1 MPELPWKYPWKQP
14 LPRLCSIGGE
24 KMRRMMTIFVLVIC
38 FIPFSGAFAEEKRFE
53 GEISAVGAYIG
64 VDANG
69 GGEAKF
75 TEYKDLRGHGG
86 LYGRARLN
94 YDTEK
99 YFLNFRASDM
109 GYDTQRYNLEGGL
122 WGKFKYDLFYQEIPH
137 NITFDARTFFLGAGS
152 DTLTGAPN
160 INVASWNTF
169 DYSIERRQYG
179 GGLKINLIKPFFF
192 NASFQREEREGIKPT
207 GASGIDSNDIALE
220 LPEPVQYV
228 TNNLKLEA
236 GYSRKPLFLSLSYL
250 YSGFN
255 NSNTALNF
263 VNPATGAQDVFSLPP
278 DNTYHKGALRGGV
291 KLPFKSRL
299 STNIGFSKGKSES
312 SAFPTLTGGRT
323 DFRGEVKT
331 LNYDVVLTSNPV
343 HFLDAKV
350 FHKYYK
356 RNNRSDEVP
365 GIVEEFLD
373 YKVRHYGGEIGFR
386 LPARFYLNG
395 GYQHVRT
402 EREFIKAFQ
411 DPLLVL
417 PFNKDNIYFAELRW
431 SGLDFV
437 ELRLG
442 YEKLD
447 REAKE
452 RTPQADA
459 KPNKMYAYDSQ
470 DRDTFKTSVDIFPL
484 ENLNFGFEYRHRKAD
499 YKDATFGLKKDK
511 RDEFAT
517 NVAYTLWKMAKLYG
531 NVDFAWI
538 KFQPDLVRS
547 GLNWDTK
554 QKDKTFGYGLGTEI
568 YAIPNKLTFVF
579 QHDYLR
585 SNGGVDFTL
594 DPGLFIAG
602 NGLAGANND
611 TVDIMRSEDYT
622 LYSFKFKTIYNLT
635 KSLTASI
642 GYAYERF
649 SYRDDQLD
657 GYQFVPGGGAGSNGA
672 FLTGA
677 YRDQSYKAHLVF
689 GGLTYK
695 F

>member
-1 MPELPWKYPWKQP
+1 
-14 LPRLCSIGGE
+14 
-24 KMRRMMTIFVLVIC
+24 MRRIMIMILMPAIC
-38 FIPFSGAFAEEKRFE
+38 LIHISIALAEERRIE
-53 GEISAVGAYIG
+53 GEISATGAYIG
-64 VDANG
+64 VDAHG

-75 TEYKDLRGHGG
+75 TEYKDLRENGG
-86 LYGRARLN
+86 FYGRVRLN

-99 YFLNFRASDM
+99 YFLNFKAGDI
-109 GYDTQRYNLEGGL
+109 GYDTQRYKLEGGM

-137 NITFDARTFFLGAGS
+137 HITFDARTFFLGAGS

-160 INVASWNTF
+160 TNVASWNTF
-169 DYSIERRQYG
+169 DHSFERRQYG
-179 GGLKINLIKPFFF
+179 GGMKINLMKPFFL
-192 NASFQREEREGIKPT
+192 NASFQREERDGIKPT
-207 GASGIDSNDIALE
+207 GAAGTTPGGIGIE
-220 LPEPVQYV
+220 LPEPVSYV
-228 TNNLKLEA
+228 TNNLKLET
-236 GYSRKPLFLSLSYL
+236 GYARKPLFLSLSYL

-255 NSNTALNF
+255 NSNTTLNF
-263 VNPATGAQDVFSLPP
+263 RNPATGAQDIFSLPP
-278 DNTYHKGALRGGV
+278 DNTYHKGSFKGAV
-291 KLPFKSRL
+291 KLPFNTKF

-323 DFRGEVKT
+323 DFKGEVKT
-331 LNYDVVLTSNPV
+331 LNYDIALTSNPV
-343 HFLDAKV
+343 HFLDVKV

-373 YKVRHYGGEIGFR
+373 YKVRHYGGELGFK
-386 LPARFYLNG
+386 LPARLYLSG

-411 DPLLVL
+411 DPFLVL

-431 SGLDFV
+431 SGLDFMD
-437 ELRLG
+437 LRVG

-447 REAKE
+447 RDAKE
-452 RTPQADA
+452 RTSQADLQ
-459 KPNKMYAYDSQ
+459 PNKMFAYDSQ
-470 DRDTFKTSVDIFPL
+470 DRDTFKASVDLFPL
-484 ENLNFGFEYRHRKAD
+484 ESLNFGFEYRHKRSD
-499 YKDATFGLKKDK
+499 YDARFGLKKDT

-517 NVAYTLWKMAKLYG
+517 NVAYTLGKTAKLYG
-531 NVDFAWI
+531 NVDFAWVT
-538 KFQPDLVRS
+538 FHPDLVRTQAATD
-547 GLNWDTK
+547 LPWKAK

-585 SNGGVDFTL
+585 SNGNIDFTI
-594 DPGLFIAG
+594 DSGLLIAA
-602 NGLAGANND
+602 NGLGGATND

-657 GYQFVPGGGAGSNGA
+657 GYRYVPATSGTNGA

-677 YRDQSYKAHLVF
+677 YKDQSYKANVIFL
-689 GGLTYK
+689 GLSYK